1 MDLEK
6 QSDGTFR
13 LRMSKAE
20 ADKVSDALLKKAGD
34 FNRSTLDFAYLS
46 AEAVL
51 SMDNEF
57 RQPKSFYQGESH
69 AG

>member
-1 MDLEK
+1 
-6 QSDGTFR
+6 
-13 LRMSKAE
+13 MSKAE

>member
-1 MDLEK
+1 MKLEK
-6 QSDGTFR
+6 LGDGNYR
-13 LRMSKAE
+13 LSMTKSE

-51 SMDNEF
+51 SMENNF
-57 RQPKSFYQGESH
+57 RQPKSFWQGASH

>member
-1 MDLEK
+1 MKLEK
-6 QSDGTFR
+6 LSDGKLQLSMTK
-13 LRMSKAE
+13 SE
-20 ADKVSDALLKKAGD
+20 ADKVSDILLKKAGE

-51 SMDNEF
+51 SMDNNF
-57 RQPKSFYQGESH
+57 RQPKSFYQGASH

>member
-1 MDLEK
+1 MKFEK
-6 QSDGTFR
+6 SADNQFR
-13 LRMSKAE
+13 LIMSKAE

-34 FNRSTLDFAYLS
+34 LNRSTLDFAYLA

-51 SMDNEF
+51 SMDNDF

-69 AG
+69 AS